1 MHTVILKIQDNSY
14 DHIMYL
20 LNNINHEDIEI
31 VTTPADLEFNY
42 DTWSQDEIN
51 NTGKIGLHS
60 KSFVADSEDYSK
72 W

>member
-20 LNNINHEDIEI
+20 LNNLNNKDIEI
-31 VTTPADLEFNY
+31 VNSTAELDLNY
-42 DTWSQDEIN
+42 ETWSLDEIN

-60 KSFVADSEDYSK
+60 KSFVEDSEDYST
-72 W
+72 

>member
-20 LNNINHEDIEI
+20 LNSLNHSDFEI
-31 VTTPADLEFNY
+31 VNASAELELNY
-42 DTWSQDEIN
+42 ETWSQDEIN
-51 NTGKIGLHS
+51 NTGKMGLHS
-60 KSFVADSEDYSK
+60 KSFAADSEDYSK

>member
-14 DHIMYL
+14 DHIIYL
-20 LNNINHEDIEI
+20 LNNLNHKDIEI
-31 VTTPADLEFNY
+31 VNTTAKLELNY
-42 DTWSQDEIN
+42 DTWSRDEIN

-60 KSFVADSEDYSK
+60 KNFVDDSEDYSK